1 MVDSLFKN
9 GDQSLGGKDK
19 IIKLQTKTTIK
30 TKQLFEKGENEEKR
44 IIWRNN
50 ELQKQ
55 KIKLRDE
62 KNQEKRYNHERK
74 EIRRTTILVKRTSN
88 GKSDLKSTSSS
99 CFEDRITKI
108 WYKFQNCYPN
118 IPKVTTF
125 MHRKIVLTIFL
136 TFGNMFY
143 SL

>member
-88 GKSDLKSTSSS
+88 GKSVCKDRLK
-99 CFEDRITKI
+99 
-108 WYKFQNCYPN
+108 
-118 IPKVTTF
+118 
-125 MHRKIVLTIFL
+125 LTEF
-136 TFGNMFY
+136 F
-143 SL
+143 